1 MNKEKKAIPKLKV
14 ASEDCQGLNKLLNS
28 AVNNA
33 GNELVEQKL
42 EKPVLPKKEKR
53 TTQEIQELLD
63 GLGEA
68 LTVNSGGRSDK
79 FGWMVYD
86 QLSKSCYK
94 DTNIFE
100 AVKHICTELKGIAPK
115 DQIEGMLATQMIA
128 THHAALDNFA
138 IAAESET
145 IDIRV
150 AALSSATK
158 LTRTYAAQ
166 MEALNR
172 YRGKGQQKMTVEHVH
187 INSNVQAIIG
197 NVTKNNSSEKE
208 GGLIRGIL
216 KNEQ

>member
-28 AVNNA
+28 AANNA

-63 GLGEA
+63 EMGKA

-94 DTNIFE
+94 DTNILE
-100 AVKHICTELKGIAPK
+100 AVKHICIELKGIAPK

-150 AALSSATK
+150 AALSLMWLYFS
-158 LTRTYAAQ
+158 
-166 MEALNR
+166 
-172 YRGKGQQKMTVEHVH
+172 GQ
-187 INSNVQAIIG
+187 
-197 NVTKNNSSEKE
+197 
-208 GGLIRGIL
+208 LI
-216 KNEQ
+216 